1 VYLFNGLLFEVISQM
16 TTARSVRKI
25 LSESQPSKKI
35 IKLVTSSPMNKHIFL
50 LICILLGCLSS
61 ALSQPVRIVYNE
73 TSPEENYA
81 FERLRNVLSSKHY
94 SLSSTKADIT
104 IVLSTNSEKA
114 GEEAYTITAN
124 GKIIT
129 VTGGDERGV
138 IYGCLSLAEEVRN
151 GNRLEKVKSRSE
163 KPRYPF
169 RAIKFDLPWDT
180 YRHSDALDLHY
191 ETCKDLAYWKAF
203 LDMMVENRLNALSLW
218 NLHPY
223 TFMIKPKNYPEAS
236 PFTDSQL
243 KEWQDLFHG
252 IFRMAKERA
261 IDIYI
266 IPFNIFVSPGFSKAH
281 NVNMD
286 NLQHDF
292 FVKGDTSELVKRYT
306 RECVTQMLQE
316 YPEVTG
322 MGLTLGEGMAGMSP
336 QEREDWMDQTIIEGM
351 RLAGRKLKL
360 IHRIPFSSTTGSLGI
375 TSIETEKLTR
385 KEMETQGQLSFLQ
398 PTILADLKY
407 NWSHGHSTTKL
418 VKVHGG
424 KLYDTY
430 FKPEPNNYKI
440 NWTVRNE
447 DFFCLRWGV
456 PDFIRDHI
464 ATNNQSYVGGYM
476 IGSETYI
483 PAKDY
488 FTKPGIAVGWNYAFE
503 RQWLFYKLWG
513 RLLYNPQ
520 TSDAVF
526 HAEFINR
533 YGKQGQ
539 NLLRAFSLAAKT
551 PLRLG
556 SLFDFTMDLSL
567 YEEGFMAL
575 DEKLKRVEYISVDCL
590 IHQPVTDPNYVSV
603 ADYVN
608 AINGGRSFTS
618 GKITPPLLAYM
629 LERDCN
635 EALALVRNINTSAN
649 NDLMFEVAD
658 VRTWAYMGLHFAEK
672 LKGALA
678 LQNFRTKG
686 NEVDKTNAIK
696 HLQKALSYWDEVVS
710 ITSPIYNDM
719 PLVHYS
725 EQNGF
730 RSEENKHLTFHWK
743 KIRPDVAK
751 DIETAKN
758 ATAGS
763 ALK

>member
-1 VYLFNGLLFEVISQM
+1 MYDKVSSQ
-16 TTARSVRKI
+16 
-25 LSESQPSKKI
+25 
-35 IKLVTSSPMNKHIFL
+35 
-50 LICILLGCLSS
+50 
-61 ALSQPVRIVYNE
+61 
-73 TSPEENYA
+73 ENYA
-81 FERLRNVLSSKHY
+81 VEMLTKDLASKGY
-94 SLSSTKADIT
+94 ELSSTKEEIT
-104 IVLSTNSEKA
+104 ITLSTNAKQL
-114 GEEAYTITAN
+114 GEEAYTIHKAN
-124 GKIIT
+124 KKIT
-129 VTGGDERGV
+129 VTSGDKRGL

-151 GNRLEKVKSRSE
+151 GGRLEKIKSRSD
-163 KPRYPF
+163 KPHYQL

-191 ETCKDLAYWKAF
+191 ETCKDLNYWKAF
-203 LDMMVENRLNALSLW
+203 LDMMVQNRFNSLSLW

-223 TFMIKPKNYPEAS
+223 TFMIKPKNFPEAS
-236 PFTDSQL
+236 PFTDAQL
-243 KEWQDLFHG
+243 KEWQNLFHG
-252 IFRMAKERA
+252 IFSMAKERA

-266 IPFNIFVSPGFSKAH
+266 IPFNIFVSPEFSKAH

-316 YPEVTG
+316 YPEITG
-322 MGLTLGEGMAGMSP
+322 MGLTLGEGMGGMSP

-351 RLAGRKLKL
+351 HLTGRKLKL
-360 IHRIPFSSTTGSLGI
+360 IHRIPFSSTTGSLGV

-385 KEMETQGQLSFLQ
+385 KEIEAQGNLSFLQ
-398 PTILADLKY
+398 PPIFADLKY
-407 NWSHGHSTTKL
+407 NWSHAHSTTKL

-430 FKPEPNNYKI
+430 FKPEPKNYKI
-440 NWTVRNE
+440 NWTARNE

-456 PDFIRDHI
+456 PDFIRAHI
-464 ATNNQSYVGGYM
+464 GTNNESYVGGYM

-488 FTKPGIAVGWNYAFE
+488 FTKPGIAVNWKYAFE

-520 TSDAVF
+520 TSDGVF
-526 HAEFINR
+526 QAEFINR
-533 YGKQGQ
+533 YGKEGQ
-539 NLLRAFSLAAKT
+539 NLLKAFSLAGKT

-556 SLFDFTMDLSL
+556 SLFDFTMDLTL

-575 DEKLKRVEYISVDCL
+575 DDKVKRVEYISVDRL
-590 IHQPVTDPNYVSV
+590 IHQPVTDPDYVSV
-603 ADYVN
+603 ADYVK
-608 AINGGRSFTS
+608 AIGGGKSFTS
-618 GKITPPLLAYM
+618 NKITPPMLAAM
-629 LERDCN
+629 LEKDCN
-635 EALALVRNINTSAN
+635 EALALVKNINTSGNAA
-649 NDLMFEVAD
+649 LPFEVAD
-658 VRTWAYMGLHFAEK
+658 VKTWANMGLHFAEK
-672 LKGALA
+672 LKGAIA
-678 LQNFRTKG
+678 LETYRTKG
-686 NEVDKTNAIK
+686 GEENKQNAIR
-696 HLQKALSYWDEVVS
+696 HLENALKYWEEVVS

-725 EQNGF
+725 EQNGI

-751 DIETAKN
+751 DIDIAKN
-758 ATAGS
+758 ATMIRGNQ
-763 ALK
+763 

>member
-1 VYLFNGLLFEVISQM
+1 VYDKKSQQ
-16 TTARSVRKI
+16 K
-25 LSESQPSKKI
+25 
-35 IKLVTSSPMNKHIFL
+35 
-50 LICILLGCLSS
+50 
-61 ALSQPVRIVYNE
+61 
-73 TSPEENYA
+73 NYA
-81 FERLRNVLSSKHY
+81 VEILAKDLASKGY
-94 SLSSTKADIT
+94 ELNSTKVNFTIT
-104 IVLSTNSEKA
+104 LSTNVKQLE
-114 GEEAYTITAN
+114 EEAYAIHTTN
-124 GKIIT
+124 KKIT
-129 VTGGDERGV
+129 VTGGDERGL
-138 IYGCLSLAEEVRN
+138 IYGCLSIAEEVRN
-151 GNRLEKVKSRSE
+151 GIRLENIKLRSE
-163 KPRYPF
+163 KAHYQL

-191 ETCKDLAYWKAF
+191 ETCKDLNYWKAF
-203 LDMMVENRLNALSLW
+203 LDMMVQNRFNAVSLW

-223 TFMIKPKNYPEAS
+223 TFMIKPKNFPEAS
-236 PFTDSQL
+236 PFTDAQL
-243 KEWQDLFHG
+243 KEWQNLFHG
-252 IFRMAKERA
+252 IFQMAKERA

-266 IPFNIFVSPGFSKAH
+266 IPFNIFVSPDFSKAH

-316 YPEVTG
+316 YPEITG
-322 MGLTLGEGMAGMSP
+322 MGLTLGEGMGGMSP
-336 QEREDWMDQTIIEGM
+336 QEREDWMNQTIIEGM

-360 IHRIPFSSTTGSLGI
+360 IHRIPFSSTTGSLGV

-385 KEMETQGQLSFLQ
+385 KEIEAQGNRSFLL
-398 PTILADLKY
+398 PPIFADLKY
-407 NWSHGHSTTKL
+407 NWSHAHSTTKL

-430 FKPEPNNYKI
+430 FKPEPKNYKI
-440 NWTVRNE
+440 TWTARNE

-456 PDFIRDHI
+456 PDFIRAHI

-476 IGSETYI
+476 VGSETYI

-488 FTKPGIAVGWNYAFE
+488 FTKPGITVNWKYAFE

-520 TSDAVF
+520 TPDSIF

-533 YGKQGQ
+533 YGKEGQ
-539 NLLRAFSLAAKT
+539 NLLKAFSLAGKT

-556 SLFDFTMDLSL
+556 SLFDFTMDLTL

-575 DEKLKRVEYISVDCL
+575 DDKVKRVEYISVDRL
-590 IHQPVTDPNYVSV
+590 IHQPVTDPDYVSV
-603 ADYVN
+603 ADYVK
-608 AINGGRSFTS
+608 AIGSGKSFAS
-618 GKITPPLLAYM
+618 NKITPPVLIDM

-635 EALALVRNINTSAN
+635 EALVLIKNINTSGNAA
-649 NDLMFEVAD
+649 LPFEVAD
-658 VRTWAYMGLHFAEK
+658 VKTWANMGLHFAEK
-672 LKGALA
+672 LKGAIA
-678 LQNFRTKG
+678 LQIYRTKG
-686 NEVDKTNAIK
+686 GEENKQSAIK
-696 HLQKALSYWDEVVS
+696 HFENALKYWDEVVNL
-710 ITSPIYNDM
+710 TTPIYNDM

-725 EQNGF
+725 EQNGV

-751 DIETAKN
+751 DIDIAKN
-758 ATAGS
+758 ATMAGGIS
-763 ALK
+763 DAQ